1 MKHEISVKYA
11 EILFRESLADVA
23 MNSTNDFIALEDL
36 LDRMCNTVIEAE
48 VKVEVKVEEGSAV
61 LTERELDTRE
71 EDELFDLYMEERF
84 LEETSENY
92 CVHAEHDHR
101 HQQGG

>member
-23 MNSTNDFIALEDL
+23 MSSTNDFIALEDL
-36 LDRMCNTVIEAE
+36 LDRMRNIVIEG
-48 VKVEVKVEEGSAV
+48 EVKVEEGSAV
-61 LTERELDTRE
+61 LTERELDTSE
-71 EDELFDLYMEERF
+71 GDELFDLYMEERF

>member
-23 MNSTNDFIALEDL
+23 MSSTNDFIALEDL
-36 LDRMCNTVIEAE
+36 LDRMRNIVIEG
-48 VKVEVKVEEGSAV
+48 EVKVEEGSAV

>member
-23 MNSTNDFIALEDL
+23 MSSTSDFIALEDL
-36 LDRMCNTVIEAE
+36 LDRMRNTVIEG
-48 VKVEVKVEEGSAV
+48 EVKVEEGSAV
-61 LTERELDTRE
+61 LTECELDTTE
-71 EDELFDLYMEERF
+71 EEELFDRYMEERF

>member
-23 MNSTNDFIALEDL
+23 MNSTSDFIVLEDL
-36 LDRMCNTVIEAE
+36 LDRMRNTVLQGE
-48 VKVEVKVEEGSAV
+48 VTVEECSAL
-61 LTERELDTRE
+61 LTEHERLLT
-71 EDELFDLYMEERF
+71 DETSDRIFDQYMDERF